1 MPDRAAGDKM
11 YIAICIMLCGLVL
24 GRVTRHIDLFGHFG
38 KLVFP
43 SILLL
48 LFLLG
53 TGIGGN
59 SKIMEALPKLGLSA
73 LMLTIAGM
81 AGSIFCTWLI
91 TPFIL
96 KKTGRRQ
103 IKK

>member
-1 MPDRAAGDKM
+1 M
-11 YIAICIMLCGLVL
+11 YIAICIMLCGLVI
-24 GRVTRHIDLFGHFG
+24 GRMTRHIGLFRHFE
-38 KLVFP
+38 KLVLP

-53 TGIGGN
+53 AGIGGN
-59 SKIMEALPKLGLSA
+59 SKIMEALPKLGMSA
-73 LMLTIAGM
+73 FLITLAGM

-96 KKTGRRQ
+96 KKTGKRQ
-103 IKK
+103 MNK